1 MKIRSAA
8 VASAF
13 ALILVSVPHAQD
25 AQTPSFR
32 AGVETLPLDVTVVDD
47 KGQPIRDLLAAD
59 FTVRVDGRARRVAS
73 AQWVAAGT
81 ATRRSDA
88 ALPDGFVSNEFAAGG
103 RLIVLVVDQP
113 NIPFGEMRPIRD
125 AIGAFIDRLSSSDR
139 TAVVGLGQPAVTTAF
154 IADKVQLKQAIE
166 RIPGQ
171 RQQAPGGS
179 THEIPVLAAIAIETG
194 DEASLEHVAARDC
207 PGRTQRE
214 RMACKDEIRAE
225 ASAIASEARQS
236 GDAAMNGLKEVLA
249 SLKPVEGP
257 KTVVF
262 VSQGFFADRSRG
274 DDTARI
280 NEIGSLAS
288 AARVNIYSLRMEPSS
303 EMNRQKAGQPQ
314 LIFEEQM
321 VRT

>member
-88 ALPDGFVSNEFAAGG
+88 PVADGFVSNEFAAGG

-125 AIGAFIDRLSSSDR
+125 AIG
-139 TAVVGLGQPAVTTAF
+139 
-154 IADKVQLKQAIE
+154 
-166 RIPGQ
+166 
-171 RQQAPGGS
+171 
-179 THEIPVLAAIAIETG
+179 
-194 DEASLEHVAARDC
+194 
-207 PGRTQRE
+207 
-214 RMACKDEIRAE
+214 
-225 ASAIASEARQS
+225 
-236 GDAAMNGLKEVLA
+236 
-249 SLKPVEGP
+249 
-257 KTVVF
+257 
-262 VSQGFFADRSRG
+262 GFFFPRPPPPPPPPVRARG
-274 DDTARI
+274 PPGPTA
-280 NEIGSLAS
+280 GL
-288 AARVNIYSLRMEPSS
+288 PP
-303 EMNRQKAGQPQ
+303 QKAHQKAPP
-314 LIFEEQM
+314 
-321 VRT
+321 RRSPDS